1 MSPRLQR
8 VNLNNLGMGFGVN
21 LKIRLM
27 VDNNL
32 ASTIIIN
39 YQVQNCIYSETSDK
53 GDFKRTNLPTMDEP
67 ISIHSIETHL

>member
-53 GDFKRTNLPTMDEP
+53 GDFKRGQTSQQWTNL
-67 ISIHSIETHL
+67 